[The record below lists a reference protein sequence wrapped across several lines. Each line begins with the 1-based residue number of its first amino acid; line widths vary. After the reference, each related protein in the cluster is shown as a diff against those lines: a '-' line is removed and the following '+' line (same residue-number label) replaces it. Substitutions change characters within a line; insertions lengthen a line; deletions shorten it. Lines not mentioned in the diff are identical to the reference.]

1 MVSNPDLVIIWSDK
15 CRSLRDFSFW
25 CFGLQSSHFSLSFE
39 PIIHLIQAFYSSFNA
54 ILLWA
59 FYLLLAVI
67 FPNLCLTQLEH
78 VLVTVDTHFRD
89 TFSISPTSLWAQF
102 MYYIIF
108 YSFKHGPS
116 PCNILGKLREC
127 RLKDMSRFHLDLLHE
142 PNSCVLPSGQRTLV
156 APLAH
161 GGGLVP
167 KIPTLKEPLCAGWLW
182 PNFLASPFF
191 GLKHIVDP
199 KWLALSTA
207 ITKCR
212 LQGLAMSRKHQP
224 MNLGHSI
231 SQIM

>member
-67 FPNLCLTQLEH
+67 FPNLCLTQSEH

-127 RLKDMSRFHLDLLHE
+127 GLKGMSRFHLDLLHE
-142 PNSCVLPSGQRTLV
+142 PNSCVLPSGQGILV
-156 APLAH
+156 APQAH
-161 GGGLVP
+161 ERGLVP
-167 KIPTLKEPLCAGWLW
+167 KI
-182 PNFLASPFF
+182 
-191 GLKHIVDP
+191 
-199 KWLALSTA
+199 
-207 ITKCR
+207 
-212 LQGLAMSRKHQP
+212 
-224 MNLGHSI
+224 SI
-231 SQIM
+231 SKELLCSRWLCP